1 MNECFRPSLAGGLL
15 LQLAQVSLG
24 KRDSLSR
31 VPSAE
36 EWAEVKE
43 LAERQGLVGFL
54 QEGLDKLPLAQRP
67 PKMVMLQW
75 IGEVLSGYEYRY
87 KLYQRA
93 IAEMAEFYGGHGLK
107 MMVLKGYACS
117 LDWPRPE
124 HRPCGDIDIWQF
136 GKFREADV
144 LLTAEKGIAVDDNHH
159 HHTVFHWQDFMVENH
174 YDFINV
180 FNHSDSAKYEKVLKS
195 LGDERNVDNPSMGH
209 RIPSA
214 EVCGE
219 CVYLPSPNLHA
230 LFLIR
235 HLASHFLAAEI
246 NLRQVLDWAFFVEK
260 HGKDVDWDWCLSIL
274 DEFHMRDFFNVI
286 NAICREDLMYDFN
299 HIDVVDNPS
308 DIAAMKERVLCDILS
323 PEFGTDMPGRMLPR
337 IVWKYR
343 RWKSNGWKRKLCDLE
358 SSWNSF
364 WSGVRSHLLKP
375 QTI

>member
-1 MNECFRPSLAGGLL
+1 MNECFRPLLAGGLL

-159 HHTVFHWQDFMVENH
+159 HHTVFHWLDFMVENH

-180 FNHSDSAKYEKVLKS
+180 FNHSDSAKY
-195 LGDERNVDNPSMGH
+195 NVPQ
-209 RIPSA
+209 I
-214 EVCGE
+214 
-219 CVYLPSPNLHA
+219 
-230 LFLIR
+230 
-235 HLASHFLAAEI
+235 
-246 NLRQVLDWAFFVEK
+246 
-260 HGKDVDWDWCLSIL
+260 
-274 DEFHMRDFFNVI
+274 
-286 NAICREDLMYDFN
+286 
-299 HIDVVDNPS
+299 S
-308 DIAAMKERVLCDILS
+308 DR
-323 PEFGTDMPGRMLPR
+323 
-337 IVWKYR
+337 
-343 RWKSNGWKRKLCDLE
+343 
-358 SSWNSF
+358 
-364 WSGVRSHLLKP
+364 
-375 QTI
+375 